1 MKNLM
6 RLSQRVVNYLRPK
19 PRFIPLTVEQV
30 LSNSLSLDIV
40 NQFNDIY
47 YSGGHAGDL
56 NWRGTPMIKNP
67 CDIWMII
74 ELFQNLRPSVVI
86 ETGTH
91 KGGSA
96 SFYADM
102 LKILEINADVI
113 TIDINPKW
121 NFEPLTKNIHSIVG
135 YSTDADS
142 VSAVDRIVRGVLGR
156 RPGHVLVMLDS
167 EHSEAN
173 VFAELNI
180 YSKFVTL
187 GSYLIVEDTNV
198 NGHPSLPS
206 HGAGPWEAAEKFL
219 EQNAEFQRDPECQRF
234 LLTYNPGGWLKR
246 VR

>member
-1 MKNLM
+1 MKKL
-6 RLSQRVVNYLRPK
+6 RRFSQRMANWLRPT
-19 PRFIPLTVEQV
+19 PQYIPLNVADV
-30 LSNSLSLDIV
+30 LSNGRSLNLV
-40 NQFNDIY
+40 GEFNDFY
-47 YSGGHAGDL
+47 YSGGTGGDL

-67 CDIWMII
+67 CDIWMIV
-74 ELFQNLRPSVVI
+74 ELFQKLRPSLII

-102 LKILEINADVI
+102 LKVLDIKADVI

-121 NFEPLTKNIHSIVG
+121 TFEPITKNIHSVVG

-142 VSAVDRIVRGVLGR
+142 VSAVERIIQGVLGT

-180 YSKFVTL
+180 YSKFVTV

-219 EQNAEFQRDPECQRF
+219 KQNGEFQKDPECERF

>member
-1 MKNLM
+1 MNKF
-6 RLSQRVVNYLRPK
+6 RRFSQRIVNFLRPA
-19 PRFIPLTVEQV
+19 PRYTSLNVADV
-30 LSNSLSLDIV
+30 LSNTRSLDLV
-40 NQFNDIY
+40 GEFNDLY
-47 YSGGHAGDL
+47 YSGGTGGDL
-56 NWRGTPMIKNP
+56 NWRGMPMIKNP
-67 CDIWMII
+67 CDIWMIV
-74 ELFQNLRPSVVI
+74 ELFQNLRPSVII

-91 KGGSA
+91 MGGSA

-102 LKILEINADVI
+102 LKVLDIKADVI

-121 NFEPLTKNIHSIVG
+121 TFEPTTKNIHSIVG

-142 VSAVDRIVRGVLGR
+142 VSAVDRIVRGVLGS

>member
-1 MKNLM
+1 MFNII
-6 RLSQRVVNYLRPK
+6 RFSQRVLNFMRPQ
-19 PRFIPLTVEQV
+19 PRYVPLSVEEV
-30 LSNSLSLDIV
+30 LSNSRGLDV
-40 NQFNDIY
+40 VQAFNDLY
-47 YSGGHAGDL
+47 YASGTGGDL
-56 NWRGTPMIKNP
+56 NWRGAQMIKNP
-67 CDIWMII
+67 CDIWMIV
-74 ELFQNLRPSVVI
+74 ELFQKLRPSVII

-91 KGGSA
+91 QGGSA

-102 LKILEINADVI
+102 LKVLEIKADVI

-121 NFEPLTKNIHSIVG
+121 NFEPTTKNIHSVVG
-135 YSTDADS
+135 YSTDANS
-142 VSAVDRIVRGVLGR
+142 VSAVDRIVRGVLGS
-156 RPGHVLVMLDS
+156 RPGPVLVMLDS

-173 VFAELNI
+173 VSAELNI

-219 EQNAEFQRDPECQRF
+219 RQNGDFQRDPECQRF

>member
-1 MKNLM
+1 MSKSRRFLQ
-6 RLSQRVVNYLRPK
+6 RLVNFVRPT
-19 PRFIPLTVEQV
+19 PQFLPIQVEQI
-30 LSNSLSLDIV
+30 LRNAQSLDVIEK
-40 NQFNDIY
+40 FNDFY
-47 YSGGHAGDL
+47 YTSGTGGDL

-74 ELFQNLRPSVVI
+74 ELFQKLRPSVII

-96 SFYADM
+96 SFYADI
-102 LKILEINADVI
+102 LKALEIKTDVI

-121 NFEPLTKNIHSIVG
+121 NFEPTTKNIHSVVG
-135 YSTDADS
+135 YSIDADS
-142 VSAVDRIVRGVLGR
+142 VSVVDRIVRDVLGS

-206 HGAGPWEAAEKFL
+206 HGAGPWEATEKFL
-219 EQNAEFQRDPECQRF
+219 EQNSDFQRDSECQRF